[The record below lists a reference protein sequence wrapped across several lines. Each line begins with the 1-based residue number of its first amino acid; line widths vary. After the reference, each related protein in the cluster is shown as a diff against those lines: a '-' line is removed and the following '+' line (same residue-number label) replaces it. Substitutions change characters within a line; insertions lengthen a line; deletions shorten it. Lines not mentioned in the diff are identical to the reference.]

1 MAWHLCECVTSCNQ
15 LSLSFVKQRL
25 AIDLVV
31 SLLVEADKVVV
42 CVVKICSD
50 LLTKIVVHVGG
61 WQNLYAQK
69 YGGETWETGPPDNCV
84 FSQLG
89 NYQLSER

>member
-1 MAWHLCECVTSCNQ
+1 M
-15 LSLSFVKQRL
+15 KQRL

-61 WQNLYAQK
+61 
-69 YGGETWETGPPDNCV
+69 
-84 FSQLG
+84 
-89 NYQLSER
+89 